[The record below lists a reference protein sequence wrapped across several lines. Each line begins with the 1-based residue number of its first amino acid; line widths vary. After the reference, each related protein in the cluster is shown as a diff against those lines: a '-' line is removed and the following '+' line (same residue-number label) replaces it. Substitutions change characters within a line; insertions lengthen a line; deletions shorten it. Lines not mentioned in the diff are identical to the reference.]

1 MQAEFCP
8 HFGCHADL
16 PFAAVYQYGI
26 GETDGFAVV
35 AGLLHFAVATGE
47 HFAHGGVVVACFGGG
62 DVVAAVLVGLHGVV
76 VIDDTASESGFALG
90 VADVKAF

>member
-16 PFAAVYQYGI
+16 PFAAVYQHGVGKAYA
-26 GETDGFAVV
+26 FAVF
-35 AGLLHFAVATGE
+35 ARLLHFAVAAGE

-62 DVVAAVLVGLHGVV
+62 DVVAAVLAGLHGVV
-76 VIDDTASESGFALG
+76 VIDDAAGEGGFALG

>member
-8 HFGCHADL
+8 HFGGDADL
-16 PFAAVYQYGI
+16 PFAAVYQHGI
-26 GETDGFAVV
+26 GEAHAFAVF
-35 AGLLHFAVATGE
+35 AGLLHFAIAAGE

-62 DVVAAVLVGLHGVV
+62 DVVAAVLAGLHGVLV
-76 VIDDTASESGFALG
+76 VHHAAGEGGFALG